1 MYNEFKDIFN
11 YLVSIRKLKTYLSID
26 IEFPITWKIPKRF
39 VDEDKIMENQKVN
52 EDKRFFSFV
61 SEFNQINLD
70 KTVQNIKNIISY
82 NKEIEMKER
91 LLKQKIDELKK
102 IFESKNLENLQT
114 LKFELLEQQLNDG
127 EEKDKFLK
135 LEVAYS
141 SYNYRSGWNAAWGLM
156 KDIELVTNRGGV
168 YLFSVDKGREKLW
181 IDKLKDDSTC
191 SEEKLKKKIS
201 DIRNKEVKKILFDEY
216 LMKIDNA
223 NQKNQSIMN
232 FFKKT

>member
-127 EEKDKFLK
+127 EKDFN
-135 LEVAYS
+135 EGGTS
-141 SYNYRSGWNAAWGLM
+141 NN
-156 KDIELVTNRGGV
+156 LV
-168 YLFSVDKGREKLW
+168 
-181 IDKLKDDSTC
+181 
-191 SEEKLKKKIS
+191 EE
-201 DIRNKEVKKILFDEY
+201 
-216 LMKIDNA
+216 
-223 NQKNQSIMN
+223 
-232 FFKKT
+232 

>member
-82 NKEIEMKER
+82 NKDIEMKES

-127 EEKDKFLK
+127 EEDFN
-135 LEVAYS
+135 E
-141 SYNYRSGWNAAWGLM
+141 
-156 KDIELVTNRGGV
+156 GGTSNN
-168 YLFSVDKGREKLW
+168 LA
-181 IDKLKDDSTC
+181 
-191 SEEKLKKKIS
+191 EE
-201 DIRNKEVKKILFDEY
+201 
-216 LMKIDNA
+216 
-223 NQKNQSIMN
+223 
-232 FFKKT
+232 

>member
-127 EEKDKFLK
+127 EEDFNERRTNNK
-135 LEVAYS
+135 LV
-141 SYNYRSGWNAAWGLM
+141 
-156 KDIELVTNRGGV
+156 
-168 YLFSVDKGREKLW
+168 
-181 IDKLKDDSTC
+181 
-191 SEEKLKKKIS
+191 EE
-201 DIRNKEVKKILFDEY
+201 
-216 LMKIDNA
+216 
-223 NQKNQSIMN
+223 
-232 FFKKT
+232 